1 MDCGIKVGSRA
12 AAPVFGAQPIY
23 QNALSRELSITVILI
38 SNEISSM
45 DILVESLVSF
55 YFYWG
60 ETRDK
65 EFLRF
70 DC

>member
-55 YFYWG
+55 YFY
-60 ETRDK
+60 
-65 EFLRF
+65 
-70 DC
+70 